1 MWWVI
6 GFKPLGGVWTFKVIQ
21 GSQAQAQAQ
30 QHLAVNGTLEGPFP
44 SKAAAQSAV
53 AKEGKN
59 PNPVKNLIGNPLHGI
74 EAIGNFFNK
83 LGQAATWKRVAEVIL
98 GAALVIIGIAK
109 LAAGTPA
116 GKAAAGI
123 ATKAALA

>member
-6 GFKPLGGVWTFKVIQ
+6 GFKPLGAVWTFKVFR
-21 GSQAQAQAQ
+21 GTQAQARAQ

-44 SKAAAQSAV
+44 SEAVARAAV
-53 AKEGKN
+53 AKEGQN
-59 PNPVKNLIGNPLHGI
+59 PNPTKNLIGNPLHGI

-83 LGQAATWKRVAEVIL
+83 LGQAATWKRIAEVLL

-109 LAAGTPA
+109 LAGGTPA

-123 ATKAALA
+123 AAKAALA